1 MDVLKN
7 ITDHMTNL
15 NMTSSVG
22 ELESTIANLNQ
33 TATNEESELDKEE
46 DQIIRLRDEV
56 RHFRCN
62 CTWTVWGE
70 WSQCT
75 ATCGDDVTKTRQR
88 SIAWDARNN
97 GTSCE
102 ADGSSETTSCDVGC
116 CGELNLAQKIHFQ
129 SHF

>member
-1 MDVLKN
+1 
-7 ITDHMTNL
+7 MTNL

-33 TATNEESELDKEE
+33 TATNEASELDKEE

-56 RHFRCN
+56 RHFKCN
-62 CTWTVWGE
+62 CTWTAWGE

-97 GTSCE
+97 GTSCV

-116 CGELNLAQKIHFQ
+116 CGELNLTTKIHF
-129 SHF
+129 